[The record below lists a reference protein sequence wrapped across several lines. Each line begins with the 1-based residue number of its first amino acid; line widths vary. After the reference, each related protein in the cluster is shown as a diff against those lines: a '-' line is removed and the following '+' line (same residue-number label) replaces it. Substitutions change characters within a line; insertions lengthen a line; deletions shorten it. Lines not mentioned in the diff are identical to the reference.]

1 MVSNYYYEFEHDS
14 KYCYPNSKV
23 LKNKLGIRDAVKLE
37 EAERKVTS
45 LLTMKAVQKG
55 VSGKFDFNHLK
66 KIHKFLFGDIYDWAG
81 KLRLVNISKG
91 NQFCKVEFIEE
102 QMNEIF
108 KKLEKENTLRGIQ
121 SKRELTERLA
131 YYFGEINAIHT
142 FREGNGRTQ
151 RLFMQLLC
159 NSLGYDL
166 DFTEITSEEML
177 EASDK
182 SFKLDYEL
190 LIELMERAL
199 SKS

>member
-1 MVSNYYYEFEHDS
+1 MGNNYCYEFEHDS

-23 LKNKLGIRDAVKLE
+23 LKNKLDIDDAVELE
-37 EAERKVTS
+37 EAERKITS
-45 LLTMKAVQKG
+45 VLTMEAVQKG
-55 VSGKFDFNHLK
+55 IRGKFNFNHLK
-66 KIHKFLFGDIYDWAG
+66 KIHKFLFGDIYSWAG
-81 KLRLVNISKG
+81 KVRLVNISKG

-108 KKLEKENTLRGIQ
+108 RKLGKENTLRDIQ
-121 SKRELTERLA
+121 SKKELAERLA

-166 DFTEITSEEML
+166 DFTKITSEEML
-177 EASDK
+177 QASDK

-199 SKS
+199 SKN